1 MVIVTNDCD
10 TLDSKQ
16 CHINGKDEQITYW
29 RLGVGWVKGAIVC
42 DEEFHVIN
50 VEGAG
55 ELFRGF
61 NGTLCLEREL
71 EITDVV
77 PRRPHSG
84 LPHHPLVRPAPRR
97 VLHSPDGLHRPLVR
111 LGRPRQEQPCLNLRD
126 DINLLLNFL

>member
-1 MVIVTNDCD
+1 MPHKWQSV
-10 TLDSKQ
+10 
-16 CHINGKDEQITYW
+16 QITYW

-71 EITDVV
+71 EITDVM

-84 LPHHPLVRPAPRR
+84 LPHHPLVRSAPRR

-111 LGRPRQEQPCLNLRD
+111 LSRPRQEQPRLNL
-126 DINLLLNFL
+126 